1 MDGWIAQPKVVSEQG
16 GGGGAFLGHMGSVI
30 QWPQENGLGLAELS
44 DSVAVIIM
52 VSIMCWLLGKQ
63 LG

>member
-1 MDGWIAQPKVVSEQG
+1 MDGWIAQLEVVSEQG
-16 GGGGAFLGHMGSVI
+16 VGGGAFLGHLGSVI
-30 QWPQENGLGLAELS
+30 RWPQENGLGLAELS

-52 VSIMCWLLGKQ
+52 VSIVCWLLGKQ